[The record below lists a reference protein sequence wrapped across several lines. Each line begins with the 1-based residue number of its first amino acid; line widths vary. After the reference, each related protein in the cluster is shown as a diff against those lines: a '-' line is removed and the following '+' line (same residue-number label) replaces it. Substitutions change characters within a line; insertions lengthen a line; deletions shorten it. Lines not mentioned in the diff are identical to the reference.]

1 MESYKLTI
9 SFNNPYI
16 KKTMA
21 THKQGTCG
29 RTCLSM
35 TLYPLSFGAL
45 VLLSKI
51 ILHVCNFD

>member
-1 MESYKLTI
+1 MENNKMTI
-9 SFNNPYI
+9 SFNSSYI

-45 VLLSKI
+45 VLISK
-51 ILHVCNFD
+51 